1 MNYGY
6 APVVDET
13 RLGIAQRLS
22 GIEYIADLNYF
33 LELIELQVRKYFD
46 FDKSLFY

>member
-1 MNYGY
+1 MNYSY

-13 RLGIAQRLS
+13 RLWIAQRLS
-22 GIEYIADLNYF
+22 GVEYIGGFKLLF
-33 LELIELQVRKYFD
+33 RTQLQVREYFD